1 MELTDLVNFVIIL
14 LSQMALLRWLTFLL
28 GSQSVTLKVLVFWI
42 YSFLLLLVLV
52 PPFGNSDHIVVS
64 VSIDFPSSSQQ
75 DALLHCIAY
84 GYSCADWEGLRDHLT
99 NGTWNDIFKLSAP
112 NAARKFC
119 VWVQIGMDVYIPHLS
134 IKSSLTHLHGFQ
146 MLVLLP

>member
-1 MELTDLVNFVIIL
+1 
-14 LSQMALLRWLTFLL
+14 MALLRWLTFLL
-28 GSQSVTLKVLVFWI
+28 GSQSVTLKVLLFWI

-64 VSIDFPSSSQQ
+64 VSIDFPSNSQQ
-75 DALLHCIAY
+75 DALLHCIAH
-84 GYSCADWEGLRDHLT
+84 GYSCADWEGLRDHLM

-119 VWVQIGMDVYIPHLS
+119 V
-134 IKSSLTHLHGFQ
+134 
-146 MLVLLP
+146 